1 MSAVATLSN
10 IRVALIE
17 QGYSAEM
24 VDAMLDL
31 LGIMMLER
39 SLASKDDVKTPQ
51 DELTQFKIDVID
63 RFAQLRID
71 MRREITDIRIEM
83 NHKLAQ
89 RVA

>member
-1 MSAVATLSN
+1 MSTVAKLSK

-39 SLASKDDVKTPQ
+39 SLTSKDDAKTLQ
-51 DELTQFKIDVID
+51 DELTRFKIDVID
-63 RFAQLRID
+63 RFAQMRID
-71 MRREITDIRIEM
+71 MRREITDLRIEM
-83 NHKLAQ
+83 NQKLVQ
-89 RVA
+89 RGA

>member
-1 MSAVATLSN
+1 MSTVATLSN

-39 SLASKDDVKTPQ
+39 SLASKDDVKTLQ

>member
-1 MSAVATLSN
+1 MSTVAKLGK

-39 SLASKDDVKTPQ
+39 SLASKEEVKTLQ
-51 DELTQFKIDVID
+51 DELTRFKIDVID

-71 MRREITDIRIEM
+71 MRREITDLRIEM
-83 NHKLAQ
+83 NQKLVQQGA
-89 RVA
+89 

>member
-1 MSAVATLSN
+1 
-10 IRVALIE
+10 
-17 QGYSAEM
+17 
-24 VDAMLDL
+24 MLDL

-39 SLASKDDVKTPQ
+39 SLASKDDVKTLQ
-51 DELTQFKIDVID
+51 DELTQFKIGVID
-63 RFAQLRID
+63 RFAQLLID